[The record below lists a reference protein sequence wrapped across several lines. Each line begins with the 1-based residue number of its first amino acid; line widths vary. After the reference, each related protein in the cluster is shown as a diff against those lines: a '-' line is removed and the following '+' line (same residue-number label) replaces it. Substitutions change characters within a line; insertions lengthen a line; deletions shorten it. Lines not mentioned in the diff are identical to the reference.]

1 MSTSELSWH
10 LSLQFVAFEI
20 VAMSPSLSLPVDM
33 KVFQCGDMLVR
44 PDDPSGMLIQSVPGS
59 NIISI
64 EMVKQQIID
73 VDINRRTCR

>member
-33 KVFQCGDMLVR
+33 KVFQCGDMLVKL
-44 PDDPSGMLIQSVPGS
+44 DDPAGMLFQCVPGS
-59 NIISI
+59 NMNI
-64 EMVKQQIID
+64 EIVNQQFID
-73 VDINRRTCR
+73 VDIYRRPCR